1 MYVALWERT
10 EQDIIDEVTPKAQS
24 DIQGTI
30 VLLDMGSN
38 DKNENTQTKM
48 RYNWTQHAYQ
58 TQDL

>member
-48 RYNWTQHAYQ
+48 RYNWRQHAYQ